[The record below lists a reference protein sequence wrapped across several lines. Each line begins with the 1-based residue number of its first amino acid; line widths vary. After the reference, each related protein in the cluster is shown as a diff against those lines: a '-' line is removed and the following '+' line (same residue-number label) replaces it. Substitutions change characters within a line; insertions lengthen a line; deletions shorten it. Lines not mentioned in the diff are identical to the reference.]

1 MSRRATPLNIPP
13 GEKLTPELA
22 FALVLREKRTA
33 LGLTQADLEGDGSI
47 DHAYIS
53 KIELAKRQ
61 ICLRGIIH
69 LARKL
74 KMEPEELLA
83 EVIHRMK
90 TYNADK

>member
-1 MSRRATPLNIPP
+1 M
-13 GEKLTPELA
+13 A

-33 LGLTQADLEGDGSI
+33 LGLTQADLEGDDSM

-61 ICLRGIIH
+61 VCLRGIIH
-69 LARKL
+69 LAQKL
-74 KMEPEELLA
+74 QMEPGDLMA
-83 EVIHRMK
+83 EVMLRMK